1 MDGMVDEIQ
10 IGMDKTFEI
19 LDKIDI
25 LSLYDIRK
33 QMRVCDL
40 MDKVEGFVKSNS
52 TLRAMM
58 DDSFENEFFNFVN
71 ECEFIDYLTER
82 YGNNI
87 RFDEVTITYTYLAA
101 IAKRPLTDEMLFA
114 KGWKSEMSGHVYV
127 FKHKDVC
134 GFEIAAYNHNG
145 TSVYYVHGTNI
156 CLKYEEDL
164 DAFVELS
171 NKLDKNCDWL

>member
-1 MDGMVDEIQ
+1 MDEIQ

-19 LDKIDI
+19 LDKVDI
-25 LSLYDIRK
+25 LSLYDVHK

-52 TLRAMM
+52 TLCSMM
-58 DDSFENEFFNFVN
+58 DDSFENELFNFVN
-71 ECEFIDYLTER
+71 ESEFIDYLTER
-82 YGNNI
+82 YGNEICLNELI
-87 RFDEVTITYTYLAA
+87 TTYTYLSV
-101 IAKRPLTDEMLFA
+101 ITKRPLTDEMLFA
-114 KGWKSEMSGHVYV
+114 KGWNAEMRGPDYV

-134 GFEIAAYNHNG
+134 GFEIAAYDRNG

-164 DAFVELS
+164 DAFVEMS
-171 NKLDKNCDWL
+171 NKLYRNRD

>member
-1 MDGMVDEIQ
+1 MDEIQ

-19 LDKIDI
+19 LDKVDI
-25 LSLYDIRK
+25 LSLYDVHK

-52 TLRAMM
+52 TFHSMM
-58 DDSFENEFFNFVN
+58 DDSFENELFNFVN
-71 ECEFIDYLTER
+71 ESEFIDYLTER

-87 RFDEVTITYTYLAA
+87 CINEVITTYTYLSVVS
-101 IAKRPLTDEMLFA
+101 KRPLTDEMLFA
-114 KGWKSEMSGHVYV
+114 KGWESEMSGHVYV

-164 DAFVELS
+164 NSFVELT
-171 NKLDKNCDWL
+171 NKFVRNCAWL

>member
-1 MDGMVDEIQ
+1 MQ

-19 LDKIDI
+19 LDKVDI
-25 LSLYDIRK
+25 LSLYDMRK
-33 QMRVCDL
+33 QMHVCEL

-52 TLRAMM
+52 TLRSMM

-87 RFDEVTITYTYLAA
+87 RFNEVTTTYTYLSA

-114 KGWKSEMSGHVYV
+114 KGWKTEMSGHDYV
-127 FKHKDVC
+127 FKHKDVQ
-134 GFEIAAYNHNG
+134 GFEIDAYEHNG
-145 TSVYYVHGTNI
+145 TSVCYVHGTNI
-156 CLKYEEDL
+156 CLKYEDDL
-164 DAFVELS
+164 DTFVEMA
-171 NKLDKNCDWL
+171 NKLDRNRD